1 MADIDKAL
9 PNEVRKEIE
18 IPGEEEIQ
26 EQVIE
31 EAEKEQQ
38 SPEAVDIQENED
50 GSVDINLDPQAAT
63 PEGGDEHYANLAE
76 FLPDDVLG
84 RLGSDLSSKYQDY
97 VSSRKDWEKT
107 YTSGLDLLGFKY
119 DNRSEPFAGASGAT
133 HPVLAEAVTQFQAL
147 AYKELLP
154 ADGPVRTQ
162 VMGIPTAEKTD
173 QASRVKD
180 FMNYQIMDQMKEYEP
195 EFDSM
200 LFHLPLSGSTF
211 KKVYYDEMEQ
221 RAVSKFVPADD
232 LIVPYTA
239 TSLDDAEAIIH
250 RVKISENELKK
261 QQVAGFYRDIEL
273 GKPTAGESEV
283 EKKERELEGTKKS
296 KEEDI
301 YTILEC
307 HVDLDLEG
315 FEDADPQTGEP
326 SGIKIPYIVTLEEGS
341 REILSIKRNYEIGDP
356 LKNKVQYFVHFKFLP
371 GLGFYGFGLIHMIG
385 GLSRTA
391 TSALRQLLDAGTL
404 SNLPAGFK
412 QRGIRIR
419 DDAQSIQPGEFR
431 DVDAPGG
438 NLRDSFMMLPFKEPS
453 QTLLALMGTVVQAG
467 QRFAS
472 IADMQVGDG
481 NQQAA
486 VGTTV
491 ALLERGSRT
500 MSAIH
505 KRIYSALKNEF
516 RLMAR
521 VFKLYLPQEYPYDVV
536 GGQRM
541 IKQQDFDDRVD
552 ILPVADPN
560 IFSQTQRISLAQTE
574 LQLAQS
580 NPQMH
585 NLYNAYRSMYEALG
599 VKNIDSILM
608 KPEQPQPKDP
618 ALEHID
624 ALGSKP
630 FQAFPG
636 QNHRSHITA
645 HLNFMSTNLARNNP
659 MVMASLEKNIF
670 EHISL
675 MAQEQV
681 ELEFRD
687 EMQQL
692 QQMQMQ
698 MQQMQQS
705 PQMMEMQ
712 QNPQMMQ
719 QMQMQNQQMQ
729 MKIQEMNQKIES
741 RKAELVADMME
752 EFMKEEQKITS
763 QFDNDPIAKL
773 RSRELD
779 LRAQENARKEKE
791 ANERMDLDKMK
802 AMMNQQNQDE
812 KLQQN
817 EELAQLRAD
826 TSIEKTVL
834 SKTLPS
840 SDSMMPNIEI
850 MRKG

>member
-9 PNEVRKEIE
+9 PNEVRKEFE
-18 IPGEEEIQ
+18 VPGEEEIKELALEEVEQ
-26 EQVIE
+26 EE
-31 EAEKEQQ
+31 G
-38 SPEAVDIQENED
+38 SPEPVDIQENED
-50 GSVDINLDPQAAT
+50 GSVDIDLDPQAAS

-84 RLGSDLSSKYQDY
+84 RLGSDLNGKYMDY
-97 VSSRKDWEKT
+97 TSSRKEWEQA
-107 YTSGLDLLGFKY
+107 YIQGLDLLGFKY
-119 DNRSEPFAGASGAT
+119 NNRTEPFQGASGAT

-154 ADGPVRTQ
+154 ANGPVRTQ
-162 VMGIPTAEKTD
+162 VMGLATPEKSQ
-173 QASRVKD
+173 QAQRVKD
-180 FMNYQIMDQMKEYEP
+180 FMNYEIMEKMKEYEP
-195 EFDSM
+195 EFDQM
-200 LFHLPLSGSTF
+200 LFNLPLAGSAF
-211 KKVYYDEMEQ
+211 KKVYYDDMEQ

-250 RVKISENELKK
+250 RIKVSENDLRK
-261 QQVAGFYRDIEL
+261 QQVAGFYRDIDL
-273 GKPTAGESEV
+273 AKPDSTDSDIL
-283 EKKERELEGTKKS
+283 KKERELEGTS
-296 KEEDI
+296 KTQDEDV
-301 YTILEC
+301 YTLLEC

-315 FEDADPQTGEP
+315 FEDSDPETGEP
-326 SGIKIPYIVTLEEGS
+326 SGIKIPYIVTVEEGS
-341 REILSIKRNYEIGDP
+341 REILSIKRNYEVGDP
-356 LKNKVQYFVHFKFLP
+356 KKSKIQYFVHFKFLP

-453 QTLLALMGTVVQAG
+453 QTLLSLMGVVVQAG

-472 IADMQVGDG
+472 IADLQVGDG

-516 RLMAR
+516 RIMAR

-585 NLYNAYRSMYEALG
+585 NLYNAYRNMYEALG
-599 VKNIDSILM
+599 VKDIDQVLN
-608 KPEQPQPKDP
+608 KPMQPMPKDP

-624 ALGSKP
+624 ALGGAQ

-636 QNHRSHITA
+636 QDHRSHITA
-645 HLNFMSTNLARNNP
+645 HLNFMATNMARNNP

-698 MQQMQQS
+698 A
-705 PQMMEMQ
+705 Q
-712 QNPQMMQ
+712 QNPQMAQ
-719 QMQMQNQQMQ
+719 QIQMQMQQMT
-729 MKIQEMNQKIES
+729 QKIEG
-741 RKAELVADMME
+741 RKAQLVADMME

-773 RSRELD
+773 RARELD

-791 ANERMDLDKMK
+791 SEDRMDLDKMK
-802 AMMNQQNQDE
+802 TMMNQVNQSE
-812 KLQQN
+812 KLKQN

-826 TSIEKTVL
+826 TSIEKTIL
-834 SKTLPS
+834 GKTLPN